1 MVDKR
6 LQAAQTTEHLEVSI
20 VIKDHRIPCIEEVKN
35 NLLTVLTTDMYWY
48 NIYIYIIYP

>member
-1 MVDKR
+1 MPSGGSHMVYKH

-35 NLLTVLTTDMYWY
+35 SLLTVLTTD
-48 NIYIYIIYP
+48 IY